1 MEKSKM
7 MRLPIM
13 FVKCEECG
21 EEHCQ
26 IDKLLVENIEED
38 VYGRDVLTFV
48 CPETGHTT
56 TSLIYL
62 KNQ

>member
-1 MEKSKM
+1 

-13 FVKCEECG
+13 FVKCKECG
-21 EEHCQ
+21 EEHYTGE
-26 IDKLLVENIEED
+26 LLVENIEED

>member
-1 MEKSKM
+1 

-13 FVKCEECG
+13 FVKCKECG

-26 IDKLLVENIEED
+26 GELLVENIEED
-38 VYGRDVLTFV
+38 AEGRDVLTFV

-56 TSLIYL
+56 TSLIYSY
-62 KNQ
+62 NQ